1 MKWQGRAGSRNV
13 SDRRAS
19 GGMVVGGV
27 GLVVLLAYTLITGD
41 PMALIT
47 SLLGGGG
54 NNTLL
59 TAEEEEMAQFVSV
72 VLADTETVWTDV
84 FEDYGS
90 TYEPA
95 TLVLYKNTTNSG
107 CGTASAQTGPFY
119 CSVDQSIYIDLDF
132 YSTVRDRFDAPGDF
146 AMAYVIAH
154 EVGHHVQNLTG
165 ILEDY
170 YEARSQLSTTQA
182 NALTV
187 RLELQADYLS
197 GVWAHHIQGMGYLEA
212 GDLQEALTA
221 AAAVGDDTIQMQS
234 SGRVIPETFTH
245 GTSEQRSSWFM
256 KGFNEGDL
264 DQWDTFTI
272 TNP

>member
-19 GGMVVGGV
+19 GGMAVGGV

-41 PMALIT
+41 PMALIN

-54 NNTLL
+54 NTTPL

-72 VLADTETVWTDV
+72 VLADTETVWMDV
-84 FEDYGS
+84 FEDYGW

-119 CSVDQSIYIDLDF
+119 CSVDQSIYIDLAF
-132 YSTVRDRFDAPGDF
+132 YSTLRDRFDAPGDF
-146 AMAYVIAH
+146 AMAYVMAH

-245 GTSEQRSSWFM
+245 GTSEQRSTWFM
-256 KGFNEGDL
+256 KGFTEGDL
-264 DQWDTFTI
+264 DQWDTFSI

>member
-19 GGMVVGGV
+19 GGMAVGGV

-41 PMALIT
+41 PMALIN

-54 NNTLL
+54 NNTPL

-84 FEDYGS
+84 FEDYGW

-119 CSVDQSIYIDLDF
+119 CSVDQSIYIDLAF
-132 YSTVRDRFDAPGDF
+132 YSTLRDRFDAPGDF

-234 SGRVIPETFTH
+234 SGRIIPETFTH

>member
-19 GGMVVGGV
+19 GGMAVGGV

-41 PMALIT
+41 PMALIN

-54 NNTLL
+54 NHTPL

-84 FEDYGS
+84 FEDYGW

-119 CSVDQSIYIDLDF
+119 CSVDQSIYIDLAF
-132 YSTVRDRFDAPGDF
+132 YSTLRDRFDAPGDF

-272 TNP
+272 ANP